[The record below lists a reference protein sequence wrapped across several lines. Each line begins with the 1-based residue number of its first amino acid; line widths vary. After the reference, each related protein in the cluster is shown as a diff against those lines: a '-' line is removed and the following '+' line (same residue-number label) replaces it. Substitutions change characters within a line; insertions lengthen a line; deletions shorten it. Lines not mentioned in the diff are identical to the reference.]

1 VVGRAQARAYAT
13 KTIAARGER
22 RLIIREQGDQLL
34 LIRQTDHAFLAGFFA
49 REWGNEEFSRPE
61 PFESFCLAVAEHD
74 NGWSEWEIEPTVDS
88 RTRTPNTFM
97 SIPTEEHI
105 ALYQRGIERLVK
117 VDHYAAL
124 LVSTH
129 CAGLYDRA
137 RATMPGYS
145 AKYVKSTET
154 TMVSDFVQR
163 LRLQQLRLKVDLRAN
178 SATRDLVVEDT
189 LKANFERLEA
199 LDRLSLHM
207 CLNPQEN
214 CMIDAVP
221 QDASGNEVDLDLRS
235 EGGNV
240 LTLAPYPFKRD
251 LLEVSI
257 MARRVPKRVYVDDV
271 DFRKTLAQAKY
282 FGMKYTVRARR
293 TSTLSRV
300 AML

>member
-1 VVGRAQARAYAT
+1 M
-13 KTIAARGER
+13 
-22 RLIIREQGDQLL
+22 IIQEQGDQLL

-49 REWGNEEFSRPE
+49 KEWGNEEFPRPE
-61 PFESFCLAVAEHD
+61 PFLSFCLATAEHD
-74 NGWSEWEIEPTVDS
+74 NGWSEWELRPTLDAKS
-88 RTRTPNTFM
+88 RTPNTFM

-124 LVSTH
+124 LVSMH

-145 AKYVKSTET
+145 AKYVKSTDS
-154 TMVSDFVQR
+154 TMVTDFVQR
-163 LRLQQLRLKVDLRAN
+163 LRLQQLRLKVDLRA
-178 SATRDLVVEDT
+178 SPAMKDLVVEDT

-199 LDRLSLHM
+199 LDRLSLHL

-214 CMIDAVP
+214 CVIDAVP
-221 QDASGNEVDLDLRS
+221 SDMSGNEVDLDLRS

-251 LLEVSI
+251 VLEASI
-257 MARRVPKRVYVDDV
+257 LARRIPKRVYVDDL
-271 DFRKTLAQAKY
+271 DFQKTLAQAPY
-282 FGMKYTVRARR
+282 FAMKFTVKAGGARVQRAAR
-293 TSTLSRV
+293 
-300 AML
+300 A

>member
-1 VVGRAQARAYAT
+1 V
-13 KTIAARGER
+13 
-22 RLIIREQGDQLL
+22 
-34 LIRQTDHAFLAGFFA
+34 
-49 REWGNEEFSRPE
+49 
-61 PFESFCLAVAEHD
+61 SFCLAVAEHD
-74 NGWSEWEIEPTVDS
+74 NGWSEWELQPTLDAKS
-88 RTRTPNTFM
+88 RTPNTFM

-124 LVSTH
+124 LVSMH

-154 TMVSDFVQR
+154 ALVNDFVQR
-163 LRLQQLRLKVDLRAN
+163 LRLQQLRLKVDLRAVP
-178 SATRDLVVEDT
+178 ATRDLIVEDV

-207 CLNPQEN
+207 CLSPQEN
-214 CMIDAVP
+214 CVIDAVP
-221 QDASGNEVDLDLRS
+221 KDTHDEEVDLDLRS

-251 LLEVSI
+251 VLEVSI
-257 MARRVPKRVYVDDV
+257 LARRITKRVYVDDA
-271 DFRKTLAQAKY
+271 DFQKTLAQAQY
-282 FGMKYTVRARR
+282 FGIKFTLRARL
-293 TSTLSRV
+293 TNTMHRV
-300 AML
+300 AGL

>member
-1 VVGRAQARAYAT
+1 
-13 KTIAARGER
+13 
-22 RLIIREQGDQLL
+22 LIIREQSDQLL
-34 LIRQTDHAFLAGFFA
+34 IIRQTDHAFLAGFFA
-49 REWGNEEFSRPE
+49 REWGNAEFPRPE

-74 NGWSEWEIEPTVDS
+74 NGWNEWELLATLDAK
-88 RTRTPNTFM
+88 TRTPYTFM

-124 LVSTH
+124 LASMH

-154 TMVSDFVQR
+154 SLVTDFVSR

-178 SATRDLVVEDT
+178 PATRELVVEET

-199 LDRLSLHM
+199 LDRLSLHL

-214 CMIDAVP
+214 CVIDAVP
-221 QDASGNEVDLDLRS
+221 KDEAGDEVDLDLRN

-240 LTLAPYPFKRD
+240 LTLAPYPFRREM
-251 LLEVSI
+251 LEVSI
-257 MARRVPKRVYVDDV
+257 LARRIPKRVYVDDV
-271 DFRKTLAQAKY
+271 DFQKTLAQARFFAIK
-282 FGMKYTVRARR
+282 FTLRVRR
-293 TSTLSRV
+293 TNAMRLV
-300 AML
+300 AGL

>member
-1 VVGRAQARAYAT
+1 
-13 KTIAARGER
+13 
-22 RLIIREQGDQLL
+22 LIIREQGDQLL

-49 REWGNEEFSRPE
+49 KEWGNEEFTRPE

-74 NGWSEWEIEPTVDS
+74 NGWSEWEIQPSLDQRS
-88 RTRTPNTFM
+88 RMPYSFM

-105 ALYQRGIERLVK
+105 ALYQKGIERLVK

-124 LVSTH
+124 LVSMHAT
-129 CAGLYDRA
+129 GLYDKA

-145 AKYVKSTET
+145 AKYVKSTESAIVT
-154 TMVSDFVQR
+154 DFIQR

-178 SATRDLVVEDT
+178 EVSKDLVMEDS

-199 LDRLSLHM
+199 LDRLSLHL

-221 QDASGNEVDLDLRS
+221 KDASGIEVDLDLRS

-240 LTLAPYPFKRD
+240 LSLAPYPFKREV
-251 LLEVSI
+251 LEVSI
-257 MARRVPKRVYVDDV
+257 LARRIPKRIYVDET
-271 DFRKTLAQAKY
+271 DFLKTLARAQY
-282 FGMKYTVRARR
+282 FGIKLILRARKINAF
-293 TSTLSRV
+293 SR
-300 AML
+300 AANL

>member
-1 VVGRAQARAYAT
+1 
-13 KTIAARGER
+13 
-22 RLIIREQGDQLL
+22 LIIREQGDQLL

-49 REWGNEEFSRPE
+49 KEWGNDEFTRPE
-61 PFESFCLAVAEHD
+61 PFGSFCLAVAEHD
-74 NGWSEWEIEPTVDS
+74 NGWSEWELQPTLDAKS
-88 RTRTPNTFM
+88 RTPNTFM

-124 LVSTH
+124 LVSMH

-154 TMVSDFVQR
+154 ALVNDFVQR

-178 SATRDLVVEDT
+178 PATKDLILEDV
-189 LKANFERLEA
+189 LKANFERLET
-199 LDRLSLHM
+199 LDRLSLHL
-207 CLNPQEN
+207 CLSPQEN
-214 CMIDAVP
+214 CVIDAVP
-221 QDASGNEVDLDLRS
+221 KDAHDEEVDLDLRS

-251 LLEVSI
+251 VLEVSI
-257 MARRVPKRVYVDDV
+257 LARRIPKRVYVDDA
-271 DFRKTLAQAKY
+271 DFQKTLAQAQY
-282 FGMKYTVRARR
+282 FGIKFTLRARL
-293 TSTLSRV
+293 TNTMHRV
-300 AML
+300 AGL